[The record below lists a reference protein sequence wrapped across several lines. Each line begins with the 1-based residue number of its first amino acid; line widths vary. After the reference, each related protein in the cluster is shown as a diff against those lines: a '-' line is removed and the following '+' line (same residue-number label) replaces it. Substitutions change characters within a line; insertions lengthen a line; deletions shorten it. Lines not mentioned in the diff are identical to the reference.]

1 MSFWQKYRC
10 IILNLLAT
18 LALAGLGV
26 LLSGNYGDLY
36 TRLEKPPLAPPSW
49 LFPVAWSILYVL
61 MGVAAGLVCR
71 ADHLGRTRALRLYY
85 VQLVVNIL
93 WPVIFFRFELLS
105 VALVWLAVLLML
117 VLITWRRF
125 REIDRIAGWLLVPYL
140 VWCLFAFYLNAGI
153 VILN

>member
-26 LLSGNYGDLY
+26 LLSGSYGDLY

-71 ADHLGRTRALRLYY
+71 ADHPGRTRALRLYY

-105 VALVWLAVLLML
+105 VALVWLAVLLVL

-125 REIDRIAGWLLVPYL
+125 REIDRIAGWLLAPYL